1 MPELRS
7 VKRRLDEIQMNE
19 QEQILDGVVSVA
31 EVLAYIERDGYLDLP
46 QAATYLSLSERYIRK
61 HLSEIPHYRVG
72 PRKLLFR
79 RSELDQWMKQWQV
92 QDLDL
97 DRLTQMAEELLA

>member
-1 MPELRS
+1 MEQDVNEQTL
-7 VKRRLDEIQMNE
+7 LE
-19 QEQILDGVVSVA
+19 QEQFLAGVVSVA

-79 RSELDQWMKQWQV
+79 RSELDQWMTQWQV

-97 DRLTQMAEELLA
+97 NRLTQMAEEMLA

>member
-1 MPELRS
+1 MEQDVNEQTL
-7 VKRRLDEIQMNE
+7 LE
-19 QEQILDGVVSVA
+19 QEQFLTGVVSVA
-31 EVLAYIERDGYLDLP
+31 EVLAYIEQDGYVDLP

-79 RSELDQWMKQWQV
+79 RSELDQWMTQWQV

-97 DRLTQMAEELLA
+97 NRLTQMAEEMLA